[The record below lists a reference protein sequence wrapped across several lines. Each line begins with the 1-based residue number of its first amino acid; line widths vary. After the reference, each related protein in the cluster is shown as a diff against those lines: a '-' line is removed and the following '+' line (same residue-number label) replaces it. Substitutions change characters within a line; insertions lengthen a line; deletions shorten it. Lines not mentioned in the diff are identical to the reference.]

1 MKKYGVLCIVVAII
15 MLLAPMAAI
24 SFEKEPAEK
33 ESETQSVAVETVKTD
48 NSESKKEDTISVF
61 MTADNEAQV
70 MDMRDYIIGAVSA
83 EVPASYDEEAIK
95 AQALAAVTF
104 AEYRKKNGGDEKI
117 GGADISDDSSVHQGY
132 VTKSEMQEKWGD
144 AFDTYYKKVS
154 DAVDEVL
161 DKVITYE
168 GEPIMAA
175 YHAISSGKTES
186 AKNIWGDDIAY
197 LSTVDSK
204 WDKDSTRYS
213 SEVIYSAEELKE
225 LLKNIENADFDSDET
240 DWIKIKSTSDA
251 GTVLESE
258 VCGAEMTGM
267 ELRTLLS
274 LRSPVFDVEYSD
286 GEFIFTV
293 SGYGH
298 GVGMSQNGANSMAR
312 DGYTYEEIIAHYY
325 PGTEINSRKGK

>member
-1 MKKYGVLCIVVAII
+1 MKTYGVLCVVVAII

-24 SFEKEPAEK
+24 SFKKEPAEK
-33 ESETQSVAVETVKTD
+33 EKESQSVIEETVKTD
-48 NSESKKEDTISVF
+48 NSETEKDDTISVF
-61 MTADNEAQV
+61 MTADNETEV

-104 AEYRKKNGGDEKI
+104 AEYRKKNGSSENI

-132 VTKSEMQEKWGD
+132 MTKSEMQEKWGD
-144 AFDTYYKKVS
+144 AFDTYYEKVA

-161 DKVITYE
+161 DKIITYD

-175 YHAISSGKTES
+175 YHAISSGKTET
-186 AKNIWGDDIAY
+186 AENMWGEDIAY
-197 LSTVDSK
+197 LRTVDSK
-204 WDKDSTRYS
+204 WDKDSARYS
-213 SEVIYSAEELKE
+213 SEVIYSAEDIKD
-225 LLKNIENADFDSDET
+225 LLENIENADFSSDEA

-251 GTVLESE
+251 GTVLVAE
-258 VCGAEMTGM
+258 VCGTEMTGM
-267 ELRTLLS
+267 ELRTLLT
-274 LRSPVFDVEYSD
+274 LRSPVFEAEYAD
-286 GEFIFTV
+286 GDFVFSV

-312 DGYTYEEIIAHYY
+312 DGYTYEEIISHYY
-325 PGTEINSRKGK
+325 PGTVIENRK